1 MTDSLEQ
8 NGSTE
13 DQTYP
18 VSALQLEWID
28 DPVKFGIKNS
38 AGEVPEVI
46 LLCLTIAS
54 EILPQPDMVSLVLT
68 GDFVGSVRHRLNG
81 ADYSLDRGSGFVGGK
96 TMRNDDGSIDILL
109 HAALA
114 QRAFSPVEN
123 PDATLLFLHTVAH
136 ELNHA
141 AMYQRH
147 ESQWEGDRS
156 SWKDANLRSA
166 AVSVIGE
173 YRAEL
178 GALEIVPDESSSW
191 DLDEIAQNLS
201 NSVENVVLN
210 YQDHRDVNKLVF
222 DVGTQFLM
230 AWKALAYVA
239 AFEHGRPSAEEPIPT
254 PTSQEWL
261 RMGAHSW
268 EEFKAILAPVMSG
281 TIEADSKLVDRTTQ
295 ALLDIFDQW
304 LRRVG
309 FNWDEPMFK
318 ISIDYLNELEANQ
331 RLREFRGRI

>member
-18 VSALQLEWID
+18 VPALKLEWID

-38 AGEVPEVI
+38 AGEVTEVI

-68 GDFVGSVRHRLNG
+68 GDFGGSVRHRLNG

-114 QRAFSPVEN
+114 QPAFSPVEN

-141 AMYQRH
+141 AMYQRN
-147 ESQWEGDRS
+147 ESRWDGDRT

-166 AVSVIGE
+166 AVAVIDE

-178 GALEIVPDESSSW
+178 GALELVPEEDSGWALDDIAETLNSRLQEIV
-191 DLDEIAQNLS
+191 LG
-201 NSVENVVLN
+201 
-210 YQDHRDVNKLVF
+210 YQDHLDVNRLVF
-222 DVGTQFLM
+222 DVGSTFLV
-230 AWKALAYVA
+230 AWKAFSYAVA
-239 AFEHGRPSAEEPIPT
+239 FMYGRPTAEYPIPA
-254 PTSQEWL
+254 PTSSEWTKV
-261 RMGAHSW
+261 AEHSW
-268 EEFKAILAPVMSG
+268 ERFKEVLASIPSG
-281 TIEADSKLVDRTTQ
+281 RTEADPAAIADATQ
-295 ALLDIFDQW
+295 ALVELFDQW
-304 LRRVG
+304 LRNVG
-309 FNWDEPMFK
+309 FEWDEPHFR
-318 ISIDYLNELEANQ
+318 ISPEYMNTLAQEGYLERFG
-331 RLREFRGRI
+331 RL